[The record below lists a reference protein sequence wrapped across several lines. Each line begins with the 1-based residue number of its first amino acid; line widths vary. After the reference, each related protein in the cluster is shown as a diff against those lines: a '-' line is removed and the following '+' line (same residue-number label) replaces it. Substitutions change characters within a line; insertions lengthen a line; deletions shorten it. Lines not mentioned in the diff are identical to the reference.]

1 MNKQGK
7 KWERIYDEWL
17 GSGKR
22 QRDYCK
28 EKGISFHSFKK
39 NIYRTGVTHQKKV
52 LFKEVRISQSESS
65 NWATPTHSQDPP
77 YCEITFEGQSRIIV
91 ESRDSLVHLK
101 QLIRSMV
108 QS

>member
-7 KWERIYDEWL
+7 KWARIYEEWL

-28 EKGISFHSFKK
+28 EKGISFYSFKN
-39 NIYRTGVTHQKKV
+39 NIYKTGVVHQKKA
-52 LFKEVRISQSESS
+52 LFKAVSIPQSVSGD
-65 NWATPTHSQDPP
+65 WTTTGQDPP
-77 YCEITFEGQSRIIV
+77 YFEITFEGQSRIIV

-101 QLIRSMV
+101 QLIRSRV